1 MFTDNFFSQK
11 KVSHVVQRGR
21 RPIPEQLAPSHPKE
35 DGWEEKSATGGFL
48 VRLPN
53 QPRPRW
59 FLPKNN
65 CARLT
70 CAGAVPTRC
79 IHLSRLLSGERVVM
93 EEGGGE
99 HWAVVIKS
107 VFLESM
113 LYLCLNSLRSA
124 MFLLQGVC
132 LCLYLCVSLSVCL
145 SV

>member
-1 MFTDNFFSQK
+1 MFSLLSNRDISTTIFVFLSSKIFPQK
-11 KVSHVVQRGR
+11 KVSHVVERGR

-48 VRLPN
+48 VRFPN

-79 IHLSRLLSGERVVM
+79 IHLSRLLRGERLVM

-99 HWAVVIKS
+99 NWAVVTFFDS
-107 VFLESM
+107 CM
-113 LYLCLNSLRSA
+113 LL
-124 MFLLQGVC
+124 
-132 LCLYLCVSLSVCL
+132 
-145 SV
+145 